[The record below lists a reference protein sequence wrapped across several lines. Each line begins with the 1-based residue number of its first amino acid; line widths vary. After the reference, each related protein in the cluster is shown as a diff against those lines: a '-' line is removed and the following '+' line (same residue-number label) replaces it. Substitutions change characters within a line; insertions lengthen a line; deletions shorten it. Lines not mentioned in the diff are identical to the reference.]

1 MEEND
6 FREKIIEDLKEHPE
20 GLTLLNIAE
29 NTGIN
34 RITVSKYI
42 FGMVS
47 GGLVFQRRVGP
58 AKLCFLKEKTKKSKI
73 YDKY

>member
-1 MEEND
+1 MEENN
-6 FREKIIEDLKEHPE
+6 FRERIIENLKEHPE
-20 GLTLLNIAE
+20 GLTILNIAE

-47 GGLVFQRRVGP
+47 GGLIFQRKVGP
-58 AKLCFLKEKTKKSKI
+58 AKLCYLKRNIKRNKI
-73 YDKY
+73 